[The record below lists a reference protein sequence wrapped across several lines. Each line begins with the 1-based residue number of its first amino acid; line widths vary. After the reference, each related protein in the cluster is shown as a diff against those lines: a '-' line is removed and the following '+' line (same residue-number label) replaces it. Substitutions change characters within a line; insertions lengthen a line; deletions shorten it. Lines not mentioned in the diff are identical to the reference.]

1 MHQRIQTLASCAILA
16 LVIGWVL
23 YIGRNVF
30 IPIAFSIFVVYLIAG
45 LARLLGKVPL
55 IGPVMPRGIRYAL
68 SLVAI
73 AIVIV
78 EVMYLVVAG
87 KDNIVALAPRYQEPL
102 LAAIQ
107 KLAVF
112 LHIESEPTWQTL
124 RQDLLA
130 KIEIQKLVGSLF
142 ASASSVIVS
151 IEIVVLYA
159 SFLLFEQNTF
169 VARLANL
176 SGESRNAERIR
187 QIIDVINE
195 RIGAYLAL
203 KTFLGLLLGI
213 LSWIV
218 MAYVGLEFATFW
230 AVLIALLNYIPYIGA
245 VLGIALPVAMAFVQ
259 FASPNEVL
267 AVLLPLTVIQVFIGF
282 FVDQY
287 VIGNSFKLSPL
298 AILVSLT
305 VWSELWGIAG
315 TFLAIPI
322 TAIATIILSE
332 FPGTRPIAILLSRNG
347 RL

>member
-1 MHQRIQTLASCAILA
+1 MHQRIQTLASGAILA

-30 IPIAFSIFVVYLIAG
+30 IPIVFSIFVVYLIAG
-45 LARLLGKVPL
+45 LARLLGKLPL

-73 AIVIV
+73 AIVVV
-78 EVMYLVVAG
+78 EVMYLVIAG
-87 KDNIVALAPRYQEPL
+87 KDSIVALAPRYQEPL

-107 KLAVF
+107 KFAVF
-112 LHIESEPTWQTL
+112 FHIESEPTWQTL

-130 KIEIQKLVGSLF
+130 QIDLQQFLRSLF
-142 ASASSVIVS
+142 GSVSSVIVS

-169 VARLANL
+169 VARLAIL
-176 SGESRNAERIR
+176 SSDSRNAERIR
-187 QIIDVINE
+187 QIIEVINA

-203 KTFLGLLLGI
+203 KTFLGILLGG
-213 LSWIV
+213 LSWMV
-218 MAYVGLEFATFW
+218 MAVVGLEFAAFW

-259 FASPNEVL
+259 FATSNEVL
-267 AVLLPLTVIQVFIGF
+267 AVLLPLTVIQIFMGF

-305 VWSELWGIAG
+305 VWSELWGIPG

-322 TAIATIILSE
+322 TAIATIILAE
-332 FPGTRPIAILLSRNG
+332 FPGTRHIALFLARNG
-347 RL
+347 KL